1 MIPVLRAVLPSEEQI
16 SPLIK
21 DIDINGKYTN
31 FGPLSAQLTS
41 LISNS
46 YGLPND
52 CTLVTASGTIGLQ
65 ACILHYVSQQEHL
78 PLQVATPAWTFSATV
93 QAVLA
98 SGQRV
103 TLLDTNKQGY
113 LSPALVKNA
122 INNGHR
128 VDLVVTVVPFGCNID
143 LTEWDQFTEETG
155 IPVIIDAAA
164 GFFSIK
170 PVKTLVVVSLHATK
184 GFSSGEGG
192 FIISTNNT
200 LVRKIR
206 PHINFGYQLK
216 REASTLGIN
225 GKMSEYNAAVG
236 IADFKTTEVTK
247 ERLLGSMTTSHTL
260 STSIIEEYKN
270 LFG

>member
-52 CTLVTASGTIGLQ
+52 CTLVTASATIGLQ
-65 ACILHYVSQQEHL
+65 ACILHYISQQENL
-78 PLQVATPAWTFSATV
+78 PLQVAVPAWTFSATV

-103 TLLDTNKQGY
+103 TLHDTNKQGY
-113 LSPALVKNA
+113 LSAALVKEA
-122 INNGHR
+122 IDSGHR

-170 PVKTLVVVSLHATK
+170 PVKTLVVVSMNATRLL
-184 GFSSGEGG
+184 SGEGG
-192 FIISTNNT
+192 FIISTNNK

-225 GKMSEYNAAVG
+225 GKMSEYNAVG
-236 IADFKTTEVTK
+236 IAALKQSK
-247 ERLLGSMTTSHTL
+247 
-260 STSIIEEYKN
+260 
-270 LFG
+270 